1 MLINTLI
8 LIILIIKFFVL
19 ISHQNLIIKS
29 DTAICPLKCFCNE
42 ELFSIYCSNLSRTEV
57 RHLFISG
64 GAFPTQFSASLQNL
78 SIINSEIE
86 NMGIFPRM
94 EKLLVLNLRGNNLEH
109 VGMGEKS
116 FREPSGDSIRSQ
128 FPSLISLDLSENKIT
143 SISRSD
149 FISFPNIEEINL
161 NQNRI
166 VSVEWE
172 AFRLLKLKKLILRGN
187 YLLTINEHMMRDSP
201 AIEELDLSHNL
212 LSVAQSS
219 SFFAAQK
226 LKSLNLSHNR
236 LHRFD
241 YDSFSPL
248 FQLESLD
255 LSYNN
260 FSTIPADLRQFV
272 ALRTLNFSGNP
283 ITKICEGEIVQPM
296 LQNLDISNCPN
307 LRLIEQRT
315 FSFTPVL
322 QFLKLA
328 NNSQLQYISPYAF
341 QNSLLYELVISNNS
355 LETIDNKILEQPTRL
370 FISGNPLD
378 CSCAEETF
386 TNFTHKIVDLK
397 EATCKARKSQNS
409 TSTLPLTTIIKSLF
423 KLNQKCSN
431 KPLILPFGNYLS
443 ANVGE
448 YFSLYC
454 APRRLNENTFLSW
467 KLPNGT
473 IVQSDE
479 QIKDTVVFNIPTI
492 IQSFTKDGTSTWIPF
507 HKQRQRNPRFDTPT
521 NSDRLRNIHNHQHQR
536 ERVQVT
542 DEQLRFEV
550 IMLEDAGEY
559 ICSVD
564 GVEAKLN
571 LSVHSPSIQ
580 IKPVEIGSHY
590 VALVWND
597 SLKIRALE
605 RVQLSLQI
613 RDSITGQTGRITQLS
628 LYNPWHSYNVV
639 RLRPLTNYTIC
650 LVYSLR
656 SIEANS
662 DVHNTNIDS
671 SAKLLYKSC
680 IDVKTLEQMGFWS
693 SLSPTTIVIFCVLI
707 FICCFLFCFRAIYM
721 HFYIW
726 HDAKMRARMNQSM
739 SGQSFLSHSSSL
751 PLPTTTNSNG
761 INNGHNSGTLT
772 HPNETFFDSNSATLN
787 KTSLITETDSESFHK
802 KSSIN
807 KLSKIKRKSKLSS
820 KQQIRGNSMFLM
832 ENSGEEKHLNKSTEN
847 IALC

>member
-19 ISHQNLIIKS
+19 ISHQNLILKS

-42 ELFSIYCSNLSRTEV
+42 
-57 RHLFISG
+57 G

-94 EKLLVLNLRGNNLEH
+94 ERLLVLNLLGNNLEH
-109 VGMGEKS
+109 VGMDEKS
-116 FREPSGDSIRSQ
+116 LREPSGDSIRSQ

-187 YLLTINEHMMRDSP
+187 YLLTINEHMLRDSP
-201 AIEELDLSHNL
+201 AIEELDLSYNL

-226 LKSLNLSHNR
+226 LKFLNLSHNR

-272 ALRTLNFSGNP
+272 ALRMLNFSGNP

-355 LETIDNKILEQPTRL
+355 LETINNKIFEQPTRL

-378 CSCAEETF
+378 CSCVEETF
-386 TNFTHKIVDLK
+386 TNFTHKIVDFKEATCKARESVANQNSPSTLPLTTIVKAPFKLNQKCSNKPLILPFDFK
-397 EATCKARKSQNS
+397 EATCKARKSVANQSS
-409 TSTLPLTTIIKSLF
+409 TSTLLLTTIIKSSF

-431 KPLILPFGNYLS
+431 KPLILPFGNYLN

-454 APRRLNENTFLSW
+454 APRRLNEKISLSW

-507 HKQRQRNPRFDTPT
+507 HKQVNFYELKNLFET
-521 NSDRLRNIHNHQHQR
+521 N
-536 ERVQVT
+536 
-542 DEQLRFEV
+542 
-550 IMLEDAGEY
+550 
-559 ICSVD
+559 
-564 GVEAKLN
+564 
-571 LSVHSPSIQ
+571 
-580 IKPVEIGSHY
+580 
-590 VALVWND
+590 
-597 SLKIRALE
+597 
-605 RVQLSLQI
+605 
-613 RDSITGQTGRITQLS
+613 
-628 LYNPWHSYNVV
+628 
-639 RLRPLTNYTIC
+639 
-650 LVYSLR
+650 
-656 SIEANS
+656 
-662 DVHNTNIDS
+662 
-671 SAKLLYKSC
+671 
-680 IDVKTLEQMGFWS
+680 
-693 SLSPTTIVIFCVLI
+693 
-707 FICCFLFCFRAIYM
+707 
-721 HFYIW
+721 
-726 HDAKMRARMNQSM
+726 
-739 SGQSFLSHSSSL
+739 
-751 PLPTTTNSNG
+751 
-761 INNGHNSGTLT
+761 
-772 HPNETFFDSNSATLN
+772 N
-787 KTSLITETDSESFHK
+787 KT
-802 KSSIN
+802 
-807 KLSKIKRKSKLSS
+807 
-820 KQQIRGNSMFLM
+820 
-832 ENSGEEKHLNKSTEN
+832 
-847 IALC
+847 